1 LPAERTE
8 CMGLTNLEYDKIKRI
23 YDDRRMRN
31 EMLLMERRQ
40 EVYSR
45 IPAYKALEN
54 ETADISM
61 ECSRTLINLQ
71 DPQARKAETDK
82 LHARLLDIRMAKRKL
97 LEENGYSRD
106 YLDAIYTCPR
116 CRDTGFADGEKCSCF
131 KQLELEPLYDG
142 SRIKTLLMQN
152 NFSLLSY
159 EYYKDQD
166 LKNFSDAVKT
176 CEEFIKNFDSDHK
189 NLLFYGTVGTGK
201 SFLSCCIAKE
211 LLDRGRSIIYF
222 SAQQLFQSISSHFYD
237 KEKDELNSLYE
248 RIYGC
253 DLLIIDDLGTEMVNE
268 FTRTQLFTVLNE
280 RALRRKSLV
289 ISTNL
294 NLEEIRRAYSDRIF
308 SRLTDNGLFCHLTGR
323 DIRIQ
328 KKLESEYKKPN

>member
-1 LPAERTE
+1 
-8 CMGLTNLEYDKIKRI
+8 MGLTNFEYDKIKRI
-23 YDDRRMRN
+23 YDDRRMKN
-31 EMLLMERRQ
+31 EKLLMERRQ
-40 EVYSR
+40 EIFSR
-45 IPAYKALEN
+45 IPAYKQLED

-61 ECSRTLINLQ
+61 ECSRLLIRMQ
-71 DPQARKAETDK
+71 DPDARKAEMDK
-82 LHARLLDIRMAKRKL
+82 LHAKLLEMRMSKKKL

-106 YLDAIYTCPR
+106 YLDPIYTCPR

-131 KQLELEPLYDG
+131 KQLELEPLYEG
-142 SRIKTLLMQN
+142 SRIRDLLEQN

-159 EYYKDQD
+159 DYYKDQD

-176 CEEFIKNFDSDHK
+176 CGTFIKDFGKDYK

-222 SAQQLFQSISSHFYD
+222 SAQQLFQNISAHFSD
-237 KEKDELNSLYE
+237 KDKNELNSLYE

-280 RALRRKSLV
+280 RAIRRKSIV

-294 NLEEIRRAYSDRIF
+294 NLEEIRRTYSDRIF
-308 SRLTDNGLFCHLTGR
+308 SRLTENGLFCHLTGR